1 MKKRLL
7 AVTGIAATVLAIGG
21 FGGMASA
28 NTLPG
33 GAVAAVVT
41 GTVAINTCTPGSGPY
56 TAQFNQV
63 QIAGSFVDANAHAWA
78 GAVGLP
84 SGIQANGNSIV
95 ATPAGPCVPIVAAG
109 ALGAGTAFNGT
120 SVLGTVNGQVD
131 NGTFVQLGS
140 VAVAAISLS
149 YCVNSALPVVGNTG
163 CTFDPSVVTSG
174 AVAVI
179 TVVPETGVGCA
190 VGTVCETAIGPVVGG
205 PVALPPL

>member
-109 ALGAGTAFNGT
+109 ALGAGT
-120 SVLGTVNGQVD
+120 
-131 NGTFVQLGS
+131 FVQLGS
-140 VAVAAISLS
+140 VAVAAINLS